1 MLKEGLRLE
10 RTTRLGYHALTC
22 RRVLAQMELRNVQS
36 KGSNIKQIKF
46 LINLYFKI
54 FLEDSSDTPE
64 KLNMD
69 TMAFAFGLLIIGL
82 LTGFLLF
89 LFEFSCKKQDAC
101 LE

>member
-1 MLKEGLRLE
+1 
-10 RTTRLGYHALTC
+10 
-22 RRVLAQMELRNVQS
+22 MELRNVQS
-36 KGSNIKQIKF
+36 KSINIKHVEIVY
-46 LINLYFKI
+46 NLVFQI

-82 LTGFLLF
+82 LTGLLLF
-89 LFEFSCKKQDAC
+89 LLEFSCKKQDAC

>member
-1 MLKEGLRLE
+1 MHL
-10 RTTRLGYHALTC
+10 HAGGFWHKWNSEMFNPKVLTA
-22 RRVLAQMELRNVQS
+22 VNSLL
-36 KGSNIKQIKF
+36 SNF
-46 LINLYFKI
+46 YFKI